1 MHKYPSGDNS
11 IYRKTVLE
19 NGVKI
24 ITEKIPYFQSITIGI
39 WIMTGSRNENKEENG
54 ISHFIEHMLFK
65 GTEKRGTSDI
75 AKEIDS
81 VGGILNAFTSKE
93 YTCLYA
99 KVLDSHLD
107 LAIDLLLDIYLNSI
121 FKPEEVE
128 RERGV
133 ILQEIRMVEDTP
145 DESIQDLFTQSFFK
159 EHPLS
164 YPILGSLHSVRR
176 ISRKK
181 LLSCFNSDY
190 HQPSRII
197 VSAAGNVEHEKL
209 VGKVES
215 VLKSFPREDLK
226 PSENS
231 FHPNAVFFVRPKKLE
246 QVHICLGTK
255 GLSQVHPFRHT
266 IYVLN
271 TILGGGMSSRLFQEI
286 REKRGLAYTVYSYQS
301 SYRDAGLFTIY
312 MGVGEDS
319 AEQAIGLV
327 IQELKRLRDE
337 PIEDAELQAAKEQ
350 LKGNLLLASENTDN
364 RMTRLA
370 KSEIYFNKFIT
381 IEEVL
386 KNIDKTTSE
395 EVGKLAREIFQPEYL
410 SLAVLGPVNKKK
422 FSPDILSL

>member
-1 MHKYPSGDNS
+1 M
-11 IYRKTVLE
+11 YRKTVLD
-19 NGVKI
+19 NGIKI
-24 ITEKIPYFQSITIGI
+24 ITEKLPYFQSITFGI
-39 WIMTGSRNENKEENG
+39 WVMTGSRHENKEENG

-65 GTEKRGTSDI
+65 GTEKRGASDI
-75 AKEIDS
+75 AREIDS

-93 YTCLYA
+93 YTCLYV
-99 KVLDSHLD
+99 KVLDRHLD
-107 LAIDLLLDIYLNSI
+107 LAIDLLLDIFLNSN
-121 FKPEEVE
+121 FKPEEAE

-145 DESIQDLFTQSFFK
+145 DENIQDMFSQSFFK
-159 EHPLS
+159 DHPLS

-181 LLSCFNSDY
+181 LLSCFTGSY
-190 HQPSRII
+190 HQPSHII
-197 VSAAGNVEHEKL
+197 VSAAGKIEHEKL
-209 VGKVES
+209 VDKVAS
-215 VLKSFPREDLK
+215 VLASFPHEELT
-226 PSENS
+226 PPENS
-231 FHPNAVFFVRPKKLE
+231 FHPSAVFFIRPKKLE

-255 GLSQVHPFRHT
+255 GLSQVHPSRFT
-266 IYVLN
+266 SYLLN

-301 SYRDAGLFTIY
+301 SYRDTGLFTIY

-319 AEQAIGLV
+319 AEQAISLV
-327 IQELKRLRDE
+327 IQELKRLREE
-337 PIEDAELQAAKEQ
+337 PVPDAELQAAKEQ

-370 KSEIYFNKFIT
+370 KSEICFNKFVT
-381 IEEVL
+381 IQEVL

-395 EVGKLAREIFQPEYL
+395 EVGNLAREIFQSEYL

-422 FSPDILSL
+422 FSPEILTV

>member
-1 MHKYPSGDNS
+1 M
-11 IYRKTVLE
+11 YRKTVLD
-19 NGVKI
+19 NGIKI
-24 ITEKIPYFQSITIGI
+24 ITEKLPYFQSVTFGI
-39 WIMTGSRNENKEENG
+39 WVMTGSRHENKEENG

-65 GTEKRGTSDI
+65 GTEKRGVSDI

-93 YTCLYA
+93 YTCLYV
-99 KVLDSHLD
+99 KVLDRHLD
-107 LAIDLLLDIYLNSI
+107 LAIDLLLDIFLNSN

-145 DESIQDLFTQSFFK
+145 DENIQDMFNQSFFRD
-159 EHPLS
+159 HPLS
-164 YPILGSLHSVRR
+164 YPILGSVHSVRR

-181 LLSCFNSDY
+181 LLSCFTGSY
-190 HQPSRII
+190 HQPSHII
-197 VSAAGNVEHEKL
+197 VSAAGKIEHEKL
-209 VGKVES
+209 VDKVAS
-215 VLKSFPREDLK
+215 VLASFPHEELT
-226 PSENS
+226 PPENS
-231 FHPNAVFFVRPKKLE
+231 FHPSAVFFIRPKKLE

-255 GLSQVHPFRHT
+255 GLSQVHPSRFT
-266 IYVLN
+266 SYLLN

-301 SYRDAGLFTIY
+301 SYRDTGLFNIY

-319 AEQAIGLV
+319 AEQAISLV
-327 IQELKRLRDE
+327 IQELKRLREE
-337 PIEDAELQAAKEQ
+337 PVPGAELQAAKEQ

-364 RMTRLA
+364 RMTRMA
-370 KSEIYFNKFIT
+370 KSEICFNKFVT
-381 IEEVL
+381 IQEVL

-395 EVGKLAREIFQPEYL
+395 EVGNLAREIFNSEYL

-422 FSPDILSL
+422 FSPEILTV

>member
-1 MHKYPSGDNS
+1 
-11 IYRKTVLE
+11 
-19 NGVKI
+19 
-24 ITEKIPYFQSITIGI
+24 
-39 WIMTGSRNENKEENG
+39 MTGSRHESKEENG
-54 ISHFIEHMLFK
+54 ISHFIEHMFFK
-65 GTEKRGTSDI
+65 GTEKRGASDI
-75 AKEIDS
+75 AREIDS

-93 YTCLYA
+93 YTCLYV
-99 KVLDSHLD
+99 KVLERHLD
-107 LAIDLLLDIYLNSI
+107 LAIDLLLDIFLNSN

-145 DESIQDLFTQSFFK
+145 DDNIQDMFNQSFFRD
-159 EHPLS
+159 HPLS

-176 ISRKK
+176 ISRRK
-181 LLSCFNSDY
+181 LLSCFDGNY
-190 HQPSRII
+190 HHPSRII
-197 VSAAGNVEHEKL
+197 VSAAGKIEHEKL
-209 VGKVES
+209 VDKFAP
-215 VLKSFPREDLK
+215 VLQSFTPEEIVS
-226 PSENS
+226 SENS
-231 FHPNAVFFVRPKKLE
+231 FHPKATFFIRPKKLE

-255 GLSQVHPFRHT
+255 GLSQAHPSRFT
-266 IYVLN
+266 SYILN

-301 SYRDAGLFTIY
+301 SYQDTGLFTIY

-319 AEQAIGLV
+319 AEQSINLV
-327 IQELKRLRDE
+327 IQELKRLKEE
-337 PIEDAELQAAKEQ
+337 PVPDAELQAAKEQ

-395 EVGKLAREIFQPEYL
+395 AVGNLAREIFQSEYL
-410 SLAVLGPVNKKK
+410 SLAILGPVNKKK
-422 FSPDILSL
+422 FSPEILAV

>member
-1 MHKYPSGDNS
+1 MYH
-11 IYRKTVLE
+11 KTVLD
-19 NGVKI
+19 NGIKI
-24 ITEKIPYFQSITIGI
+24 ITEKLPYFQSITIGI
-39 WIMTGSRNENKEENG
+39 WVMTGSRHENKEENG

-65 GTEKRGTSDI
+65 GTEKRGASDI
-75 AKEIDS
+75 AREIDS
-81 VGGILNAFTSKE
+81 VGGILNAFTTKE
-93 YTCLYA
+93 YTCLYV
-99 KVLDSHLD
+99 KVLERHLD
-107 LAIDLLLDIYLNSI
+107 LAIDLLLDIFLNSN

-145 DESIQDLFTQSFFK
+145 DDNIQDMFNQSFFRD
-159 EHPLS
+159 HPLS

-176 ISRKK
+176 ISRRK
-181 LLSCFNSDY
+181 LLSCFTGSY
-190 HQPSRII
+190 HRPFRII
-197 VSAAGNVEHEKL
+197 VSAAGKIEHEKL
-209 VGKVES
+209 VEKVAS
-215 VLKSFPREDLK
+215 ALKYFTHEEIIP
-226 PSENS
+226 PENS
-231 FHPNAVFFVRPKKLE
+231 FHPRAVFFIRPKKLE

-255 GLSQVHPFRHT
+255 GLSQAHPLRFAS
-266 IYVLN
+266 YLLN

-301 SYRDAGLFTIY
+301 SYQDTGLFTIY

-319 AEQAIGLV
+319 TEQAINLV
-327 IQELKRLRDE
+327 IQELKRLKE
-337 PIEDAELQAAKEQ
+337 ELVPEAELQAAKEQ
-350 LKGNLLLASENTDN
+350 LKGNLLLSSENTDN

-395 EVGKLAREIFQPEYL
+395 AVGNLAREIFQSEYL

-422 FSPDILSL
+422 FSAEMLSI

>member
-1 MHKYPSGDNS
+1 
-11 IYRKTVLE
+11 
-19 NGVKI
+19 
-24 ITEKIPYFQSITIGI
+24 
-39 WIMTGSRNENKEENG
+39 MTGSRHENKEENG

-65 GTEKRGTSDI
+65 GTEKRGASDI
-75 AKEIDS
+75 AREIDS

-93 YTCLYA
+93 YTCLYV
-99 KVLDSHLD
+99 KVLDRHLD
-107 LAIDLLLDIYLNSI
+107 LAIDLLLDIFLNSN
-121 FKPEEVE
+121 FKPEEAE

-145 DESIQDLFTQSFFK
+145 DENIQDMFSQSFFK
-159 EHPLS
+159 DHPLS

-181 LLSCFNSDY
+181 LLSCFTGSY
-190 HQPSRII
+190 HQPSHII
-197 VSAAGNVEHEKL
+197 VSAAGKIEHEKL
-209 VGKVES
+209 VDKVAS
-215 VLKSFPREDLK
+215 VLASFPHEELT
-226 PSENS
+226 PPENS
-231 FHPNAVFFVRPKKLE
+231 FHPSAVFFIRPKKLE

-255 GLSQVHPFRHT
+255 GLSQVHPSRFT
-266 IYVLN
+266 SYLLN

-301 SYRDAGLFTIY
+301 SYRDTGLFTIY

-319 AEQAIGLV
+319 AEQAISLV
-327 IQELKRLRDE
+327 IQELKRLREE
-337 PIEDAELQAAKEQ
+337 PVPDAELQAAKEQ

-370 KSEIYFNKFIT
+370 KSEIYFNKFVT
-381 IEEVL
+381 VEEVL

-395 EVGKLAREIFQPEYL
+395 EVGNLAREIFNSEYL

-422 FSPDILSL
+422 FSPEILTV

>member
-1 MHKYPSGDNS
+1 M
-11 IYRKTVLE
+11 YRKTVLD

-24 ITEKIPYFQSITIGI
+24 ITEKLPYFQSITIGI
-39 WIMTGSRNENKEENG
+39 WVMTGSRNENKEENG

-65 GTEKRGTSDI
+65 GTEKRGASDI

-93 YTCLYA
+93 YTCLYV
-99 KVLDSHLD
+99 KVLDRHLD
-107 LAIDLLLDIYLNSI
+107 LAIDLLLDIFLNSN

-145 DESIQDLFTQSFFK
+145 DENIQDMFNQSFFRD
-159 EHPLS
+159 HPLS
-164 YPILGSLHSVRR
+164 YPILGSIHSVRR
-176 ISRKK
+176 ISRRK
-181 LLSCFNSDY
+181 LLSCFAGSY
-190 HQPSRII
+190 HQPFRII
-197 VSAAGNVEHEKL
+197 ISAAGKIEHEKL
-209 VGKVES
+209 VEKVAS
-215 VLKSFPREDLK
+215 VLKSFTPEEIT

-231 FHPNAVFFVRPKKLE
+231 FHPSAVFFIRPKKLE

-255 GLSQVHPFRHT
+255 GLPQGHPSRYT
-266 IYVLN
+266 SYVLN

-301 SYRDAGLFTIY
+301 SYLDTGLFMIY

-319 AEQAIGLV
+319 TEQAISLV

-337 PIEDAELQAAKEQ
+337 PIGDTELQAAKEQ
-350 LKGNLLLASENTDN
+350 LKGNMLLASENTDN

-395 EVGKLAREIFQPEYL
+395 AVGNLAREIFQSEYL

-422 FSPDILSL
+422 FSPEILTV